1 MRTVRVFA
9 EREAKVLSVNWLILI
24 EVHPVDALD
33 HIVVGEAEV
42 PYHQEAQQGQQQQ
55 APLEGSQ

>member
-1 MRTVRVFA
+1 MFA